1 MYSDYWWYSRWG
13 RAIVVCVWCGNCLR
27 WCLLAWALGGPWWWW
42 WREEGLE
49 RLERLEGGEGV
60 VLVLLVLVLVS
71 DGRSDGWKWR
81 GEGWRGAGNGF
92 DCVTR

>member
-1 MYSDYWWYSRWG
+1 MTQCG
-13 RAIVVCVWCGNCLR
+13 TVPTAGGTVGGVGLLLFVCVWCELSSLVLACLG
-27 WCLLAWALGGPWWWW
+27 AGWAVV
-42 WREEGLE
+42 EEG
-49 RLERLEGGEGV
+49 GGGAGRGGKGV